1 MGRMGHPL
9 CLKFIVFCLVLQAAF
24 RSQEGTLMVS
34 FLNVLTASGF
44 FVIAF
49 VVCWKARFGISQ
61 APNLGLAVL
70 GTGKVGTCSV
80 SRAQRVTPP

>member
-24 RSQEGTLMVS
+24 RSQEGALTVS
-34 FLNVLTASGF
+34 FLNVLTASS

-61 APNLGLAVL
+61 ARNLGLAVL

-80 SRAQRVTPP
+80 SRAQRVTHP